1 MIEATSLWVFAGAV
15 VILLAVPGPNMAF
28 VMTHGITHGWRAGL
42 AAALGITLADMIL
55 TLLVAVGVGAL
66 IMSWAPAFDLIR
78 GAGALYLLWLGWLAV
93 RSRPA
98 AASGTQVPLASLRSI
113 FIRATLNSL
122 LNPKALVFFMV
133 FLPQFVTPA
142 AGNAGV
148 QLVTLG
154 LCLAAIALVFH
165 FLLGVFAGAAHRRL
179 KHLPISRRLG
189 SYGFAAV
196 MVALAARMM
205 LMARP
210 A

>member
-1 MIEATSLWVFAGAV
+1 MIDITNLSVFAGAV
-15 VILLAVPGPNMAF
+15 VILLLVPGPNMAF
-28 VMTHGITHGWRAGL
+28 VATHAIAHGWRAGL
-42 AAALGITLADMIL
+42 AAALGITLADLVL
-55 TLLVAVGVGAL
+55 TLLVAIGVGAL

-78 GAGALYLLWLGWLAV
+78 AAGAIYLLWLGWLAIK
-93 RSRPA
+93 SKPA
-98 AASGTQVPLASLRSI
+98 ADPATPASLASLRSI

-133 FLPQFVTPA
+133 FLPQFVNPA
-142 AGNAGV
+142 AGDADM

-154 LCLAAIALVFH
+154 LCLAAIALIFH

-179 KHLPISRRLG
+179 KHLPISRRFG

-205 LMARP
+205 VMGRP

>member
-1 MIEATSLWVFAGAV
+1 MIDVTNLSVFAGAV
-15 VILLAVPGPNMAF
+15 VILLLVPGPNMAF
-28 VMTHGITHGWRAGL
+28 VMTHAVAHGWRAGL
-42 AAALGITLADMIL
+42 AAALGITLADLIL

-93 RSRPA
+93 KSRPPSDSA
-98 AASGTQVPLASLRSI
+98 AQAPLASLRSI

-142 AGNAGV
+142 AGSADV
-148 QLVTLG
+148 QLVMLG

-205 LMARP
+205 LMGRP